1 MVSGLSPKRAS
12 FENGNKMIWHFHSL
26 MMWETVHPSSQIA
39 LFKTYC
45 MREDKTKPG
54 GRDEIAISSQAFYYY
69 CFYFLEVLYRKFPSG
84 DVSLV
89 FLFFISFSLDTNS
102 TTKQA
107 TNIPEKDLVK

>member
-45 MREDKTKPG
+45 MREDKTKPR

-69 CFYFLEVLYRKFPSG
+69 CFYFLEVLYRKFPSAWDG
-84 DVSLV
+84 LGVDRSHLSGMLLPAY
-89 FLFFISFSLDTNS
+89 F
-102 TTKQA
+102 
-107 TNIPEKDLVK
+107 